1 MSIRHFPLA
10 YRETAMLEF
19 SLLKNKFIAQKIK
32 TNGIKSRFIEV
43 SYSDKLANMKYGSYA
58 LGINGGK
65 VYQTYFQMEP
75 IPFKLEEKALQD
87 LLNSD
92 NIRDRGLRAKKK
104 NNDND
109 GWPLEEIDKLQDK
122 RSIY

>member
-1 MSIRHFPLA
+1 
-10 YRETAMLEF
+10 
-19 SLLKNKFIAQKIK
+19 
-32 TNGIKSRFIEV
+32 
-43 SYSDKLANMKYGSYA
+43 
-58 LGINGGK
+58 
-65 VYQTYFQMEP
+65 MEP

-92 NIRDRGLRAKKK
+92 NVRDRGLRAKKK
-104 NNDND
+104 NNNDNE